1 MTWIPRRRALRRAA
15 VVFAALALGHFVA
28 VLARVSISGPFD
40 WLISLGSAETVETL
54 RVPADGMRR
63 VVVLQHGMWR
73 TAAALNRI
81 ERTLRAH
88 GFEVWNVGYPSLRGT
103 IEQHAERLRDTVEQ
117 IHRTPVDELF
127 FVGHSMGG
135 LVIEEYLRRPDA
147 RQPTRCVYVAV
158 PHRGALLADLRKHWF
173 LFRWVMGDLAALQL
187 SPGDP
192 LHQRPLP
199 WPERSGAI
207 VGDVGVGNPSIPG
220 DDDGTVAVDEARLPG
235 ARDTIVVP
243 YGHTRI
249 ALADDVA
256 IQVVRFCRA
265 GAFSHEVP
273 PR

>member
-1 MTWIPRRRALRRAA
+1 MNGTPRRRALRRVSVAFA
-15 VVFAALALGHFVA
+15 VLAVGHLVA
-28 VLARVSISGPFD
+28 VLAHVSISGPFD
-40 WLISLGSAETVETL
+40 WLISLGSATTVESL
-54 RVPADGMRR
+54 RAPEDGKRR
-63 VVVLQHGMWR
+63 VVVMQHGMWR

-103 IEQHAERLRDTVEQ
+103 IEDHAARLRDTVEQ
-117 IHRTPVDELF
+117 IHRTPVHELF

-173 LFRWVMGDLAALQL
+173 LFRWVMGDLAATQL

-207 VGDVGVGNPSIPG
+207 VGNVGAGNPSIPG
-220 DDDGTVAVDEARLPG
+220 DDDGTVAAGEARFPG
-235 ARDTIVVP
+235 ALDTIVVP

-256 IQVVRFCRA
+256 IQVVRFCRV
-265 GAFSHEVP
+265 GAFSHDAT